1 MAEQVVSVE
10 AMARPLIEQCRR
22 EIAAAWVQIE
32 AAREVLK
39 SGRWLI
45 ERWTEHSRLDEAHE
59 SARLASFGRS
69 EAARIGMFVTVETE
83 THHRGRR
90 RDRGGGKHALRKGR
104 PRGHPAMT
112 NVLRNV
118 HPRGA

>member
-39 SGRWLI
+39 GGRWLF
-45 ERWTEHSRLDEAHE
+45 ERWAGHSRLDEANE
-59 SARLASFGRS
+59 SARLISLGRS
-69 EAARIGMFVTVETE
+69 EAARIGMFVTVEAE
-83 THHRGRR
+83 THGRRGRR
-90 RDRGGGKHALRKGR
+90 IRAR
-104 PRGHPAMT
+104 RGHL
-112 NVLRNV
+112 LRMGSTRSTS
-118 HPRGA
+118 HTRQPSASG

>member
-39 SGRWLI
+39 RGRWLI
-45 ERWTEHSRLDEAHE
+45 ERWAEHSRLDEAHE
-59 SARLASFGRS
+59 SARLVSFGRS
-69 EAARIGMFVTVETE
+69 EAARIGMFVNVETE
-83 THHRGRR
+83 TRRHRGRR
-90 RDRGGGKHALRKGR
+90 IRVSGGHALRKGATRSTSHTHR
-104 PRGHPAMT
+104 PSASG
-112 NVLRNV
+112 
-118 HPRGA
+118 

>member
-39 SGRWLI
+39 SGRWLV
-45 ERWTEHSRLDEAHE
+45 ERWAGHSRLDEANE
-59 SARLASFGRS
+59 SARLVSLGRS
-69 EAARIGMFVTVETE
+69 EAARIGMFVTVEAE
-83 THHRGRR
+83 THGRRGR
-90 RDRGGGKHALRKGR
+90 RDRGGGKHALRKSR
-104 PRGHPAMT
+104 LRGHPAMT
-112 NVLRNV
+112 NVLRNA

>member
-32 AAREVLK
+32 AARGVLK
-39 SGRWLI
+39 RGRWLI
-45 ERWTEHSRLDEAHE
+45 ERWAEHSRLDEPHE
-59 SARLASFGRS
+59 SARLVSFGRS
-69 EAARIGMFVTVETE
+69 EAARIGMFVNVETE
-83 THHRGRR
+83 TRRRGRR
-90 RDRGGGKHALRKGR
+90 GDRGGGKHALRKSQ
-104 PRGHPAMT
+104 PRGRPAMT

-118 HPRGA
+118 HPGA

>member
-39 SGRWLI
+39 RGRWLI

-83 THHRGRR
+83 SHRHRGRR
-90 RDRGGGKHALRKGR
+90 IRAGGGHALRKGATRSTSHIHR
-104 PRGHPAMT
+104 PSASG
-112 NVLRNV
+112 
-118 HPRGA
+118 

>member
-39 SGRWLI
+39 GGRWLI
-45 ERWTEHSRLDEAHE
+45 ERWAEHSRLDEAHE
-59 SARLASFGRS
+59 SARLVSFGRS
-69 EAARIGMFVTVETE
+69 EAARIGMFVTVEAE
-83 THHRGRR
+83 THRRGARRNSAAGRR
-90 RDRGGGKHALRKGR
+90 TLPKRRSRGDLAL
-104 PRGHPAMT
+104 MNLST
-112 NVLRNV
+112 QL
-118 HPRGA
+118 

>member
-1 MAEQVVSVE
+1 MAEEVVSVE

-39 SGRWLI
+39 RGRWLI
-45 ERWTEHSRLDEAHE
+45 ERWAEHSRLDEAHE

-69 EAARIGMFVTVETE
+69 EAARIGMFVTAEAE
-83 THHRGRR
+83 IHRHRGRR
-90 RDRGGGKHALRKGR
+90 DRGSGGHALRKRR

-112 NVLRNV
+112 SVLRNA
-118 HPRGA
+118 HRRGA